1 MQNGH
6 SFLCGDVKKT
16 TFVMKVRFL
25 LYSFTAKNQT
35 KDLNRL

>member
-1 MQNGH
+1 
-6 SFLCGDVKKT
+6 
-16 TFVMKVRFL
+16 MKVRFL